1 MEIKVQK
8 KLATGQVRFES
19 DFGTCEGIWND
30 DEPESNRKY
39 TVEIEIPEHL
49 TAARLALS
57 DEKHC
62 ILEKIEEEETVHI
75 VGQLEDYEE
84 DGFAVL
90 RLEDSII
97 CFNTKYDEQI
107 EAMHGKF
114 IEFEVEKIHL
124 SKVGI

>member
-1 MEIKVQK
+1 MEIRIQK

-39 TVEIEIPEHL
+39 TVDIEIPQHL
-49 TAARLALS
+49 TAEQLAES

-62 ILEKIEEEETVHI
+62 ILEKTEDARIHV

-97 CFNTKYDEQI
+97 CFNTQYDEQI
-107 EAMHGKF
+107 EALHGKF
-114 IEFEVEKIHL
+114 IEFEVERIHL